1 MKATAWELEDSTSVI
16 MHTDDSVLII
26 QGGGEVVLNKEQ
38 LQQILTLFGEQPF
51 AAQKQVKKS
60 LKDLKVGD
68 KCLCVDNSRYT
79 GLYTRNCTYLIT
91 EVYGDC
97 VRLQENSSTGSMWG
111 FSEDIEFQEMFDVL
125 I

>member
-38 LQQILTLFGEQPF
+38 LEQILSLFTKKSSGTK
-51 AAQKQVKKS
+51 KQVKKS
-60 LKDLKVGD
+60 LEDLKVGD
-68 KCLCVDNSRYT
+68 KCLCVYNARYPN
-79 GLYTRNCTYLIT
+79 LYTEHETYLVAEIH
-91 EVYGDC
+91 EDC
-97 VRLQENSSTGSMWG
+97 VTLEDNISPVRWSFTENHH
-111 FSEDIEFQEMFDVL
+111 FREMFDVL

>member
-38 LQQILTLFGEQPF
+38 LQQILTLFTKEPVGG
-51 AAQKQVKKS
+51 QKQVKKS

-68 KCLCVDNSRYT
+68 KLLCIDNSLYK
-79 GLYTRNCTYLIT
+79 GLFTNNRVYKVLD
-91 EVYGDC
+91 VYGDY
-97 VRLQENSSTGSMWG
+97 LDMEADGLETPWDFTEDNS
-111 FSEDIEFQEMFDVL
+111 FQKMFDVL